1 MGVALDEFSL
11 THSIFTKMP
20 GVFYGFL
27 WPKSSFTQPQRDK
40 GGGLIEGVNLESLG
54 ADLNDPFFPSMGNSQ
69 MKSQMKW
76 N

>member
-54 ADLNDPFFPSMGNSQ
+54 ADLNDPFFPSMGR
-69 MKSQMKW
+69 
-76 N
+76 